1 MSKSIMIPDVLRA
14 TSLDSPCRRQCQ
26 RLMGQILPHPIW
38 PWELPGDVAE
48 WQHPS
53 SHKQNK
59 YPDAT
64 DTVGNE
70 TLYTE
75 VH

>member
-1 MSKSIMIPDVLRA
+1 
-14 TSLDSPCRRQCQ
+14 
-26 RLMGQILPHPIW
+26 MGQILPHPIW